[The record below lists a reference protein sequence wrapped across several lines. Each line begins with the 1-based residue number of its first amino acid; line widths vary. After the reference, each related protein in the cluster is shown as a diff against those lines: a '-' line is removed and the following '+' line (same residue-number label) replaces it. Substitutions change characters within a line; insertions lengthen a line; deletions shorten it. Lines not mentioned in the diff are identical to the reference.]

1 MTNNVALRPDANRPK
16 LESKLSQRLEDGE
29 IYDSLTSCY
38 DITQPKNK
46 TEKPRVLLIVP
57 PYTRIERP
65 LELVLDNLARE
76 SNTRSGF
83 YTGEEFEDDRNLIKL
98 LQGEGITHLKEWKRA
113 GIPMGLL
120 RVWTAAKK
128 AGYEVAIID
137 SVFEGWNNEAFLFTS
152 THGIQI
158 YSYGLSRK
166 DLERRI
172 REFNPHI
179 AAVSN
184 DYTHQRGNALAAA
197 DLVKAINEK
206 IPVIIGGTDASA
218 LPADY
223 LISSPVDFVVKR
235 Q

>member
-113 GIPMGLL
+113 GIG
-120 RVWTAAKK
+120 
-128 AGYEVAIID
+128 
-137 SVFEGWNNEAFLFTS
+137 
-152 THGIQI
+152 
-158 YSYGLSRK
+158 
-166 DLERRI
+166 
-172 REFNPHI
+172 
-179 AAVSN
+179 
-184 DYTHQRGNALAAA
+184 
-197 DLVKAINEK
+197 
-206 IPVIIGGTDASA
+206 
-218 LPADY
+218 
-223 LISSPVDFVVKR
+223 
-235 Q
+235 